1 MMLPNIKHLFQI
13 PLTVKH
19 ALIDSTTDQMVTCF
33 KIAGHVV

>member
-1 MMLPNIKHLFQI
+1 MTRPNSKHLFQI

-19 ALIDSTTDQMVTCF
+19 ALIDSSTDQMVTCF